1 MSVPSVAD
9 AATAG
14 VVVLGAQAL
23 AAWGWRRLRALPE
36 PADGAEPTGWV
47 KPPYRVVADVR
58 MLVAVLTLAGA
69 LATVGVLSRPVG
81 LPEAAWLPVMLGW
94 GTAAGLGTVAVVCDL
109 RTTYLPAGLMRP
121 WERLTALAV
130 MGSWG
135 VAVVSDGARAAAP
148 VLRVTLCVVMARIL
162 FWCLWRFGGRFG
174 YGDVRLATIL
184 AADAALV
191 SASTWGAWLVAGT
204 VTGALWAFGTVVARR
219 RRPSLLGTAFAY
231 GPSLAVGAWVA
242 LVVR

>member
-1 MSVPSVAD
+1 MTVPSVGG
-9 AATAG
+9 AATASG
-14 VVVLGAQAL
+14 VVLGAQAL
-23 AAWGWRRLRALPE
+23 AAWGWWRLRAIPE
-36 PADGAEPTGWV
+36 PVDGRDPSGWV
-47 KPPYRVVADVR
+47 KPAYRVVADVR
-58 MLVAVLTLAGA
+58 MLIAAVMLAGA
-69 LATVGVLSRPVG
+69 LATASVLSRPVG
-81 LPEAAWLPVMLGW
+81 LPAEAWLPVALGW
-94 GTAAGLGTVAVVCDL
+94 GATAGLGTVAVVCDL

-130 MGSWG
+130 LGSWG
-135 VAVVSDGARAAAP
+135 VAVVSGGARAVAP
-148 VLRVTLCVVMARIL
+148 VLRVTLCVVAARIL

-204 VTGALWAFGTVVARR
+204 LTGALWAFGTVVIRR